1 MVEKL
6 KALIAPVEL
15 TEHKVG
21 LETLKE
27 ILPRAEKLEKL
38 DEIVAEEMAK
48 EDDES
53 DLLIIGEKVVSHLG
67 YWG

>member
-6 KALIAPVEL
+6 KALIATVEL

-38 DEIVAEEMAK
+38 DDIVAEEMAK
-48 EDDES
+48 DDDES

>member
-1 MVEKL
+1 MVEKI
-6 KALIAPVEL
+6 KALIATVES
-15 TEHKVG
+15 TEQKVG

-38 DEIVAEEMAK
+38 IEIVEEEMMK
-48 EDDES
+48 DDDES
-53 DLLIIGEKVVSHLG
+53 DLCRIGERVVHHLG

>member
-6 KALIAPVEL
+6 KALIATVEL

-27 ILPRAEKLEKL
+27 ILPTAEKLEKL
-38 DEIVAEEMAK
+38 EDIVAEEMAK
-48 EDDES
+48 DDDES